1 MKTMKDQ
8 VTSIEQSKR
17 LIELGG
23 GARGQGEHG
32 VQEEIHQKRL
42 RAGYGEPGNEGYRPC
57 LHGRRPAGVVTSDIE
72 ELGIVKKE
80 RPKMIIID
88 INNR

>member
-1 MKTMKDQ
+1 MTPK
-8 VTSIEQSKR
+8 
-17 LIELGG
+17 ELYDW
-23 GARGQGEHG
+23 AVESDC
-32 VQEEIHQKRL
+32 ENYDIKI
-42 RAGYGEPGNEGYRPC
+42 RAFIDGWGDI
-57 LHGRRPAGVVTSDIE
+57 ASDIE

>member
-1 MKTMKDQ
+1 MTPQ
-8 VTSIEQSKR
+8 
-17 LIELGG
+17 ELYDWAVESDCENFDIKINVFIDGW
-23 GARGQGEHG
+23 GQ
-32 VQEEIHQKRL
+32 I
-42 RAGYGEPGNEGYRPC
+42 
-57 LHGRRPAGVVTSDIE
+57 TSDIE

>member
-1 MKTMKDQ
+1 MMYPDCPGECDIK
-8 VTSIEQSKR
+8 
-17 LIELGG
+17 LIEAKRAIELAEQEAEERMRAKAVESDCENFDIKINVFIDGW
-23 GARGQGEHG
+23 GQ
-32 VQEEIHQKRL
+32 I
-42 RAGYGEPGNEGYRPC
+42 
-57 LHGRRPAGVVTSDIE
+57 TSDIE

>member
-1 MKTMKDQ
+1 MTIYKKNKSMTPK
-8 VTSIEQSKR
+8 
-17 LIELGG
+17 ELYDW
-23 GARGQGEHG
+23 AVESDC
-32 VQEEIHQKRL
+32 ENYDIKI
-42 RAGYGEPGNEGYRPC
+42 RAFIDGWGDI
-57 LHGRRPAGVVTSDIE
+57 ASDIE

>member
-1 MKTMKDQ
+1 MTPK
-8 VTSIEQSKR
+8 
-17 LIELGG
+17 ELYDWAVGM
-23 GARGQGEHG
+23 GAENCDIKINVFIDGWGQ
-32 VQEEIHQKRL
+32 I
-42 RAGYGEPGNEGYRPC
+42 
-57 LHGRRPAGVVTSDIE
+57 TSDIE